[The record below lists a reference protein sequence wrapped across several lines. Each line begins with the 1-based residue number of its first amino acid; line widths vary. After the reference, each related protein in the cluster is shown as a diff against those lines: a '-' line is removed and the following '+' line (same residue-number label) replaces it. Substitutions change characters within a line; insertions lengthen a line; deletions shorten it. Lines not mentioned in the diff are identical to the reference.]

1 MHWLLK
7 FAIIVAGNAL
17 ALWLAY
23 LYVPGFMLNV
33 TWLQLALVALVLA
46 LLNGLLK
53 PILTLVLG
61 PIIILTLG
69 IGILVV
75 NAIILWILP
84 ALLNYIDFLKGSVII
99 QNNSIPTLIYA
110 TLIISV
116 VNFIIHLIA

>member
-7 FAIIVAGNAL
+7 FAIIVAGNGL
-17 ALWLAY
+17 ALWLAW
-23 LYVPGFMLNV
+23 LYVPGFELN
-33 TWLQLALVALVLA
+33 TASWIQFALVALILA

-61 PIIILTLG
+61 PIIVLTLG

-75 NAIILWILP
+75 NALILWILP
-84 ALLNYIDFLKGSVII
+84 LLLNYIDFLRGSIII
-99 QNNSIPTLIYA
+99 QDIPALIYA

-116 VNFIIHLIA
+116 VNFVIHLIA

>member
-7 FAIIVAGNAL
+7 FAIIVAGNGL
-17 ALWLAY
+17 ALWLAW
-23 LYVPGFMLNV
+23 LYVPGFELN
-33 TWLQLALVALVLA
+33 TPNWIQFALVALVLA

-61 PIIILTLG
+61 PIIVLTLG

-75 NAIILWILP
+75 NALILWILP
-84 ALLNYIDFLKGSVII
+84 LLLNYIDFLRGSIII
-99 QNNSIPTLIYA
+99 QDIPALIYA

-116 VNFIIHLIA
+116 VNFVIHLIA

>member
-7 FAIIVAGNAL
+7 FAIIVAGNGL
-17 ALWLAY
+17 ALWLAW
-23 LYVPGFMLNV
+23 LYVPGFELN
-33 TWLQLALVALVLA
+33 TANWIQFALVALVLA

-61 PIIILTLG
+61 PIIVITLG

-75 NAIILWILP
+75 NALILWILP
-84 ALLNYIDFLKGSVII
+84 LLLNYVDFLRGSIII
-99 QNNSIPTLIYA
+99 QDIPALIYA

-116 VNFIIHLIA
+116 VNFVIHLIA